1 MSKKSMILV
10 IAGIMLFSFSV
21 APSAQAF
28 VPAAAFIVVGLGAAA
43 AGTAAY
49 MNETKK
55 QEEQQESNL
64 QQQKQ
69 DHEIKY
75 VTLEFQEGSG

>member
-1 MSKKSMILV
+1 MSKKSITLIV
-10 IAGIMLFSFSV
+10 AVFMLFSFSI
-21 APSAQAF
+21 APPAQAF
-28 VPAAAFIVVGLGAAA
+28 VPAAAFIVVGIGAAV

-55 QEEQQESNL
+55 EEAQQEANL

-69 DHEIKY
+69 DQETEH
-75 VTLEFQEGSG
+75 VTFDFQVGSG

>member
-1 MSKKSMILV
+1 MFMV
-10 IAGIMLFSFSV
+10 FSV
-21 APSAQAF
+21 SIAPSAQAF
-28 VPAAAFIVVGLGAAA
+28 VPAAAFIVVGIGAAA

-55 QEEQQESNL
+55 KEAQQEANL
-64 QQQKQ
+64 QQQKE
-69 DHEIKY
+69 DHEMKY